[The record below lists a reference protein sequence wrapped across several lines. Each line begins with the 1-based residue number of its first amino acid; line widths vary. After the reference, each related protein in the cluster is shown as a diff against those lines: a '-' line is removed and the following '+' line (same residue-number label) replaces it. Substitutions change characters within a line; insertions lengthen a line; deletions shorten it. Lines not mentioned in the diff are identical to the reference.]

1 MARTKQGTDWAKTLD
16 MLPER
21 HSVAMGAVDTAWLR
35 MDSATNLMMI
45 VGVWVIKPAINRK
58 ALSARIQATLL
69 QYPRFLQCA
78 VEGPDGVRWVP
89 DADFSLDDH
98 VVSETLPRARAGHQ
112 QAKLQERVA
121 ELAVQPLDSQRPL
134 WQFHLVEHYDGG
146 SAMIVRIHHCIADGV
161 ALVAVIQ
168 SMVDGGEL
176 PPRSTRR
183 SHGHGLLDQAET
195 MLDTWVF
202 APAGRVSSLAWGAA
216 SVGVKTSMAF
226 AHAPRST
233 LEHGLRNVWASTK
246 WVLHG
251 VSDAAAMALMQNDSA
266 TRLKGTP
273 SGIKRVAWCQP
284 LPLADV
290 KALSKAME
298 CSVNDVL
305 LGCVSGAI
313 GHYLLA
319 CGDDVQG
326 QEIRAMVPVNLR
338 PIDQA
343 YRLGNQFGLAPLVL
357 PIGIRSPVAR
367 VREVHRRM
375 SELKGSM
382 QPLMAFG
389 LLAVAG
395 KLTRTMQ
402 DAMLDLFSRKTTAVM
417 TNVIGPKEKMRFL
430 GATVEQSLVW
440 VPQSGSVG
448 LGVSILSYGGG
459 VQFGVITDAALCP
472 NPQAIVDEFI
482 PEFDRLALAMGQRGE
497 GGSKVTAKRAKKL
510 SI

>member
-1 MARTKQGTDWAKTLD
+1 MARAEHGTDWAKTLD

-35 MDSATNLMMI
+35 MDSASNRMMI
-45 VGVWVIKPAINRK
+45 VGVWVIKPAIARK
-58 ALSARIQATLL
+58 ALCARIQATLL

-78 VEGPDGVRWVP
+78 VEGPNGVRWVP

-98 VVSETLPRARAGHQ
+98 IVSETLPRARRGQQ
-112 QAKLQERVA
+112 QARLQERVA
-121 ELAVQPLDSQRPL
+121 ELAVQALDRHRPL
-134 WQFHLVEHYDGG
+134 WQFHLVEHYEGG
-146 SAMIVRIHHCIADGV
+146 SALIVRIHHCIADGV
-161 ALVAVIQ
+161 ALVAVMQ
-168 SMVDGGEL
+168 SLVDGGVL
-176 PPRSTRR
+176 PPRSARQ
-183 SHGHGLLDQAET
+183 SHGHGWLDQAET
-195 MLDTWVF
+195 LLDRWVF
-202 APAGRVSSLAWGAA
+202 APAGRVSSVAWGAA
-216 SVGVKTSMAF
+216 SAGARTSWAF
-226 AHAPRST
+226 AHAPRRT
-233 LEHGLRNVWASTK
+233 LEHGLRHVWASTK

-251 VSDAAAMALMQNDSA
+251 VSDAAALALMPDDSM

-273 SGIKRVAWCQP
+273 SGVKHVAWCKP

-290 KALSKAME
+290 KALSKTLE

-313 GHYLLA
+313 GHYLTD
-319 CGDDVQG
+319 CGDDVRG

-357 PIGIRSPVAR
+357 PIGIHNPVAR

-375 SELKGSM
+375 AALKGSM

-395 KLTRTMQ
+395 NLTRSMQ
-402 DAMLDLFSRKTTAVM
+402 DALLDLFSRKTTAVM
-417 TNVIGPKEKMRFL
+417 TNVIGPQQKMQFL
-430 GATVEQSLVW
+430 GATVEQSLFW
-440 VPQSGSVG
+440 VPQSGAVG
-448 LGVSILSYGGG
+448 VGVSILSYGGD

-472 NPQAIVDEFI
+472 NPQAIVDGFI
-482 PEFDRLALAMGQRGE
+482 PEFARLARAVGAGP
-497 GGSKVTAKRAKKL
+497 AKRHVKL
-510 SI
+510 LSK